1 MKYFKRFFL
10 VAVILSGVVSSSK
23 AQHYFFIEADNQQAF
38 YIKKN
43 DSIYSSSAN
52 GFLIIPRNTEKE
64 FTITVGFPMNKF
76 PEVQFKLDEMDR
88 DKGFQ
93 LKNFQEKGW
102 GLFDR
107 SSLLVI
113 MQSANDVK
121 VVENKVNKPQVEAG
135 DFANMLS
142 EVTDDKTLLA
152 KGKTVLKAAPKNADS
167 KPLSKPVKPASK
179 PEAKPNQQVQTTTS
193 VAVQVKPEAKP
204 NQLVQATTSAASQ
217 VKPEIKPNQ
226 SVQLITNTITKVK
239 VDSSEKGMLSIKY
252 IDKSAEGKADVVDL
266 KIEVPISQVAKSNAE
281 TDDLLN
287 KQKQNE
293 LTNLQK
299 KEDSSKLNTQSLG
312 LQSPSICTFPKASE
326 KDIKYI
332 QRKLLGYVKGEEQVD
347 FAEKGYKN
355 KCFTTNQTMEISW
368 FLLNEDMRLAFF
380 KRIVNLIAD
389 QENVKLLESG
399 FVKEDNIKSF
409 REFISKKF

>member
-52 GFLIIPRNTEKE
+52 GFLIIPRNTEKT

-113 MQSANDVK
+113 MQSATGVK
-121 VVENKVNKPQVEAG
+121 VVENKVNKPQLEGG

-179 PEAKPNQQVQTTTS
+179 PEAKPNQLVQT
-193 VAVQVKPEAKP
+193 
-204 NQLVQATTSAASQ
+204 TTSAASQ

-226 SVQLITNTITKVK
+226 SAQLITNTITKVK

-266 KIEVPISQVAKSNAE
+266 KIEVPISQVAPSNAE
-281 TDDLLN
+281 TDDLFN

-299 KEDSSKLNTQSLG
+299 KDDSSKLNTQSLG

-326 KDIKYI
+326 KDIKNI

-380 KRIVNLIAD
+380 KRIVNLISD

-399 FVKEDNIKSF
+399 FVKEDNIQSF

>member
-52 GFLIIPRNTEKE
+52 GFLIIPRNTEKT
-64 FTITVGFPMNKF
+64 FTITVGFSMNKF

-113 MQSANDVK
+113 MQSATGVK
-121 VVENKVNKPQVEAG
+121 VVENKVNKPQLEGG

-179 PEAKPNQQVQTTTS
+179 PEAKPNQLVQT
-193 VAVQVKPEAKP
+193 
-204 NQLVQATTSAASQ
+204 TTSAASQ

-226 SVQLITNTITKVK
+226 SAQLITNTITKVK
-239 VDSSEKGMLSIKY
+239 VDSSEKGMLSIEY

-266 KIEVPISQVAKSNAE
+266 KIEVPISQVAQSNAE
-281 TDDLLN
+281 TDDLFN

-299 KEDSSKLNTQSLG
+299 KDDSSKLNTQSFG
-312 LQSPSICTFPKASE
+312 LQSASICTFPKASE
-326 KDIKYI
+326 KDIKNI

-380 KRIVNLIAD
+380 KRIVNLISD

>member
-52 GFLIIPRNTEKE
+52 GFLIIPRNTEKT

-113 MQSANDVK
+113 MQSATEVK
-121 VVENKVNKPQVEAG
+121 VVENKVNKPQLEGG

-167 KPLSKPVKPASK
+167 KLLSKPVKPASK
-179 PEAKPNQQVQTTTS
+179 PEAKPNQLVQT
-193 VAVQVKPEAKP
+193 
-204 NQLVQATTSAASQ
+204 TTSAASQ

-226 SVQLITNTITKVK
+226 SAQLITNTITKVK

-266 KIEVPISQVAKSNAE
+266 KIEVPISQVAQSNTE
-281 TDDLLN
+281 TADLFN

-299 KEDSSKLNTQSLG
+299 KDDSSKLNTQSLG
-312 LQSPSICTFPKASE
+312 LQSPSICTFSKASE
-326 KDIKYI
+326 KDIKNI
-332 QRKLLGYVKGEEQVD
+332 QRKLLGYVKGEDQVD

-389 QENVKLLESG
+389 QENIKLLESG

>member
-52 GFLIIPRNTEKE
+52 GFLIIPRNTEKT

-113 MQSANDVK
+113 MQSATEVK
-121 VVENKVNKPQVEAG
+121 VVENKVNKPQLEGG

-167 KPLSKPVKPASK
+167 KLLSKPVKPASK
-179 PEAKPNQQVQTTTS
+179 PEAKPNQLVQT
-193 VAVQVKPEAKP
+193 
-204 NQLVQATTSAASQ
+204 TTSAASQ

-226 SVQLITNTITKVK
+226 SAQLITNTITKVK

-266 KIEVPISQVAKSNAE
+266 KIEVPISQVAQSNAE
-281 TDDLLN
+281 TADLFN

-299 KEDSSKLNTQSLG
+299 KDDSSKLNTQSLG
-312 LQSPSICTFPKASE
+312 LQSPSICTFSKASE
-326 KDIKYI
+326 KDIKNI

-389 QENVKLLESG
+389 QENIKLLESG

>member
-43 DSIYSSSAN
+43 DTIYSSSAN
-52 GFLIIPRNTEKE
+52 GFLIIPRNTEKT

-76 PEVQFKLDEMDR
+76 PEIQFNLDEMDR

-121 VVENKVNKPQVEAG
+121 VVENKVNKPQVEGG

-142 EVTDDKTLLA
+142 EVTDDKTLLG
-152 KGKTVLKAAPKNADS
+152 KGKTVLKVAPKNADS

-179 PEAKPNQQVQTTTS
+179 PEAKPNTVVQTTTTAAS
-193 VAVQVKPEAKP
+193 QIKPEAKP
-204 NQLVQATTSAASQ
+204 NTLVQTTITAASQ

-226 SVQLITNTITKVK
+226 SAQLITNTITKVK
-239 VDSSEKGMLSIKY
+239 IDSSEKGMLSIKY

-266 KIEVPISQVAKSNAE
+266 KIEVPISQDAKSNAE

-312 LQSPSICTFPKASE
+312 LQSPSICTFPKALE
-326 KDIKYI
+326 KDIKNI
-332 QRKLLGYVKGEEQVD
+332 QRKLLGYVEGEEQLD

-368 FLLNEDMRLAFF
+368 FLLNEDLRLSFF
-380 KRIVNLIAD
+380 KRVVNLISD
-389 QENVKLLESG
+389 QDNVKLLESG

-409 REFISKKF
+409 REFISTKF

>member
-52 GFLIIPRNTEKE
+52 GFLIIPRNTEKT

-113 MQSANDVK
+113 MQSATEVK
-121 VVENKVNKPQVEAG
+121 VVENKVNKPQLEGG

-167 KPLSKPVKPASK
+167 KLLSKPVKPASK
-179 PEAKPNQQVQTTTS
+179 PEAKPNQLVQT
-193 VAVQVKPEAKP
+193 
-204 NQLVQATTSAASQ
+204 TTSAASQ

-226 SVQLITNTITKVK
+226 SAQLITNTITKVK

-266 KIEVPISQVAKSNAE
+266 KIEVPISQVAQSNTE
-281 TDDLLN
+281 TADLFN

-299 KEDSSKLNTQSLG
+299 KDDSSKLNTQSLG
-312 LQSPSICTFPKASE
+312 LQSPSICTFSKASE
-326 KDIKYI
+326 KDIKNI

-389 QENVKLLESG
+389 QENIKLLESG